1 MFARAMFAR
10 AMIARAMI
18 ARAADAGWLVVV
30 VGASIRHAQTTLYY
44 GSQAFLVGIIRPER
58 HQFSLTTA

>member
-1 MFARAMFAR
+1 
-10 AMIARAMI
+10 MIARAMI

-44 GSQAFLVGIIRPER
+44 DSQAFLVGVIGQNATSS
-58 HQFSLTTA
+58 H